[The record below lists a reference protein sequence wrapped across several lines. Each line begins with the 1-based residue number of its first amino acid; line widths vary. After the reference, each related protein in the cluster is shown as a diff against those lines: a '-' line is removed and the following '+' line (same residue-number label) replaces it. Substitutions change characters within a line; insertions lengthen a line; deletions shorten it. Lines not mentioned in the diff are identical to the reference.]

1 MLACGSLFSSSQLAR
16 ICGVRQDESRVAGCY
31 RGQVIGEL
39 KQSGLTTTD
48 CDYLATLTQLNITN
62 PKTFTMTADPGKEG
76 TLTIPS
82 GTYRV
87 EVTLDGSTTV
97 LPSETLSVSR
107 QSATFIYAVGQAT
120 NNSVRLARKTVPEV
134 F

>member
-1 MLACGSLFSSSQLAR
+1 M
-16 ICGVRQDESRVAGCY
+16 RQDESRLAACY
-31 RGQVIGEL
+31 RGLVIGEL

-48 CDYLATLTQLNITN
+48 CDYLPTLTQLNITN

-82 GTYRV
+82 GAYRV

-97 LPSETLSVSR
+97 LTSETLSVGR
-107 QSATFIYAVGQAT
+107 QSATFIYAV
-120 NNSVRLARKTVPEV
+120 ARPRIIP
-134 F
+134 